1 MFNLLPDILKEE
13 LKAEYKRRRLIVA
26 LILFLFLE
34 LSFLVFI
41 FPTWL
46 ISRSKEREISSDI
59 ELVNGTLTS
68 KDASP
73 ITSVITGMN
82 MKLNFIDSTMQYPG
96 VLPFID
102 VILSNKIL
110 SIRINEIFYT
120 LDDQSAATITLAG
133 VSSTREALVSF
144 VKKLEDSGS
153 FQAVNLPVSNF
164 RKDKNIDFSISMTT
178 LK

>member
-1 MFNLLPDILKEE
+1 M
-13 LKAEYKRRRLIVA
+13 
-26 LILFLFLE
+26 
-34 LSFLVFI
+34 
-41 FPTWL
+41 
-46 ISRSKEREISSDI
+46 
-59 ELVNGTLTS
+59 
-68 KDASP
+68 
-73 ITSVITGMN
+73 
-82 MKLNFIDSTMQYPG
+82 
-96 VLPFID
+96 PFID